1 VILQVEGI
9 IQEGTDL
16 CLNGFFG
23 IEVIPKNNEVNKFN
37 FEGKIKSLK
46 MRIVA
51 LIMLPCNI
59 ILDLRTDIRI
69 VEWLYKYSETG
80 SMRRELDDGLIKFC

>member
-1 VILQVEGI
+1 MGQEEIEGSVKI
-9 IQEGTDL
+9 KEFVTGKMRQR
-16 CLNGFFG
+16 
-23 IEVIPKNNEVNKFN
+23 EVIPKNNEVNKFN

-80 SMRRELDDGLIKFC
+80 SMRRELDDGLFKFC